1 MKISMIPNK
10 IVKLIHASK
19 GDTSLR
25 KWAFEP
31 YDNNGAINVSNI
43 KDQLVYKTENG
54 GTEQLL
60 PVNTSTPTT
69 SYFDG
74 TINYGTDTDVEFTYK
89 QSSYTGQARVKSIKG
104 NTLVWNQRCKTLA
117 SGNWAT
123 VSIGTGSLTFADGVA
138 TFSTTTNYGRF
149 LYTPGDLVN
158 GHKYLLSVEI
168 KGYANAVIDYGLGTQ
183 TTYSNQ
189 GCYMHTG
196 VIADANW
203 HRYLKVGTFTSGTD
217 DKVLVENV
225 SGASNLGEIQVRNIM
240 YFDLTQM
247 GLDVTE
253 NEFVS
258 LFPLSMYTRDLGS
271 LLNFNGTGIKT
282 TGKNLI
288 NIDDVQI
295 GKAWNGG
302 SNTARAAVYAPC
314 FPNTQYTLSFGTLNV
329 DDILL
334 IEKITEDATTT
345 KRLSSVKTSNPFTFT
360 TFAESYVFGFQFNKT
375 NISVSDLNGLNLQI
389 EFGSSAS
396 SYEPYHTEI
405 TTLPISAYFP
415 TGMKSAGSV
424 YDELS
429 NKAITRI
436 GAVDLGT
443 LTWNVDANYG
453 NTFYT
458 RITNKANG
466 QQNLICQS
474 YATGQPGSVATMADK
489 TVKGNGSNNYINI
502 KDTSYSSASD
512 FKTAMDGVYLN
523 YELATYTETDI
534 QNASLVCKDIETP
547 CYLSSGNLVCDATEE
562 LTNESGFFDAKL
574 KLKDSSSV
582 AYSSKFKLHV
592 EDL

>member
-1 MKISMIPNK
+1 MSKKSTRVGVRYDQVDAYGRVNPRLP
-10 IVKLIHASK
+10 LIDDLASF
-19 GDTSLR
+19 L
-25 KWAFEP
+25 P
-31 YDNNGAINVSNI
+31 YHTELN
-43 KDQLVYKTENG
+43 VYKD

-60 PVNTSTPTT
+60 PVNTSEPTT
-69 SYFDG
+69 SPILADIRYPTG
-74 TINYGTDTDVEFTYK
+74 IWRNGQYFTYRE
-89 QSSYTGQARVKSIKG
+89 SPTEATGKARIKSIKG

-282 TGKNLI
+282 TGKNLFSSEI
-288 NIDDVQI
+288 VQ
-295 GKAWNGG
+295 GALYGSGTENNTSTTRCKTGG
-302 SNTARAAVYAPC
+302 YIEVQ
-314 FPNTQYTLSFGTLNV
+314 PNTTYVASIVNTCKYVSYVFYDSSKTYINGDSFG
-329 DDILL
+329 
-334 IEKITEDATTT
+334 DA
-345 KRLSSVKTSNPFTFT
+345 PFTFT
-360 TFAESYVFGFQFNKT
+360 TPSNCAYVRFGIAKQSAT
-375 NISVSDLNGLNLQI
+375 QTITPSDVSNTQLEI
-389 EFGSSAS
+389 GSSPS
-396 SYEPYHTEI
+396 TYEPYTSS
-405 TTLPISAYFP
+405 TLSLPISTYF
-415 TGMKSAGSV
+415 TNGMKSSGSV

-489 TVKGNGSNNYINI
+489 TVKGNDSNNYINI

-523 YELATYTETDI
+523 YELATYTEVST
-534 QNASLVCKDIETP
+534 L
-547 CYLSSGNLVCDATEE
+547 NLGE
-562 LTNESGFFDAKL
+562 
-574 KLKDSSSV
+574 
-582 AYSSKFKLHV
+582 
-592 EDL
+592 